1 MELSANR
8 RYTSKLVLEDTTIVF
23 QKMKGER
30 AEKNKSIHAFL
41 RKTRSWK
48 IPTEKRCYQGDPEII
63 EALADLRYH
72 VTRISHP
79 TNVSQASCTT
89 SPSVQFCIT
98 GPVSL
103 QVSPQRCLVAREL
116 YIAAEELTWPRRARE
131 TAGMAGRQIE
141 DSDGILIVPQGTL
154 R

>member
-23 QKMKGER
+23 QKTKGER
-30 AEKNKSIHAFL
+30 AGKNKSIHAL
-41 RKTRSWK
+41 VRKGKKLEDPNRAAMLPRWPWDHRSPGWLE
-48 IPTEKRCYQGDPEII
+48 P
-63 EALADLRYH
+63 YH
-72 VTRISHP
+72 VTRTSPP

-89 SPSVQFCIT
+89 SPPQCKFCIA

-116 YIAAEELTWPRRARE
+116 YIAAEELTWPRRAE
-131 TAGMAGRQIE
+131 KQQAWLGGR
-141 DSDGILIVPQGTL
+141 LKTL
-154 R
+154 TEF

>member
-23 QKMKGER
+23 QKTKGES

-41 RKTRSWK
+41 RKVRSWK
-48 IPTEKRCYQGDPEII
+48 IPKEKQCYQGDPEIR

-72 VTRISHP
+72 ISHTSPP

-89 SPSVQFCIT
+89 SPPVQFCIA

-103 QVSPQRCLVAREL
+103 QVSPQCCLVAREL
-116 YIAAEELTWPRRARE
+116 YIAAEELTWPRRAE
-131 TAGMAGRQIE
+131 KQQAWLGGR
-141 DSDGILIVPQGTL
+141 LKTL
-154 R
+154 TEF